1 MLCSL
6 LQNRA
11 VGIPARTYIYVT
23 IQPTNAI
30 YVGGAG
36 NTRYPWDEM
45 SGLSLHFMYSANA
58 NMNFRTG
65 TPPVPPA
72 LPAPDYVPQSI
83 NVEFEGPSVFTV
95 PFDGTLTFIGGNLTT
110 TQGTPAAAVDFK
122 AYVYYEGRPCSG
134 RPGDDI
140 DTSNYAP
147 MFHWLKHY
155 PNFDL
160 GSAASFN
167 VPDNH
172 TYLLAQN
179 STDTVTVNGSVV
191 QPGTNSPGM
200 LVSPGDKVVAATVNQ
215 VLITGWLG

>member
-6 LQNRA
+6 LQGRT
-11 VGIPARTYIYVT
+11 VGVPARSYIYVT
-23 IQPTNAI
+23 IQPTNANYAI
-30 YVGGAG
+30 NLV
-36 NTRYPWDEM
+36 PWARFGPLA
-45 SGLSLHFMYSANA
+45 GLSLHFMYSANA

-65 TPPVPPA
+65 VLTTPPPLV
-72 LPAPDYVPQSI
+72 LPLDYVPQSI
-83 NVEFEGPSVFTV
+83 DVEFEGPSAFTV
-95 PFDGTLTFIGGNLTT
+95 PFDGSLTYTGGNLGVDG
-110 TQGTPAAAVDFK
+110 QIGPIDFK
-122 AYVYYEGRPCSG
+122 TWIYYDDRPCSG
-134 RPGDDI
+134 RPSDPI

-155 PNFDL
+155 PINDPPDTTFV
-160 GSAASFN
+160 

-179 STDTVTVNGSVV
+179 STNTVTVNGVLA

-200 LVSPGDKVVAATVNQ
+200 LVSPGDVVQAVAPLSQ